1 MLSGIEH
8 HFSVWNIP
16 ANTGTDEASGSLPSV
31 YWQGTFR
38 LMNILKLA
46 TAVFLTALLSLT
58 TILPA
63 SAARIYNP
71 DTNSWEDAATVRAGR
86 RGSSIP
92 KSIVD
97 YDGKYSPGTIVVE
110 TSERRLYFVL
120 DDGKAVK
127 YGIGVGRDGFRWSGT
142 HRITRKAE
150 WPGWTPPPQM
160 RKRVPGLPA
169 YMPGGPENPLGARAL
184 YIGSTLYR
192 VHGTSEPWTI
202 GQAVSSGCIRLTND
216 DVADLYE
223 RVKVGARVVV
233 RH

>member
-1 MLSGIEH
+1 MK
-8 HFSVWNIP
+8 NIR
-16 ANTGTDEASGSLPSV
+16 S
-31 YWQGTFR
+31 F
-38 LMNILKLA
+38 I
-46 TAVFLTALLSLT
+46 AVFLAALLSLST
-58 TILPA
+58 VMPVT
-63 SAARIYNP
+63 AARIYNT
-71 DTNSWEDAATVRAGR
+71 DTNTWEDADKVRAGR
-86 RGSSIP
+86 RGSGIR
-92 KSIVD
+92 KTIVD
-97 YDGKYSPGTIVVE
+97 YESKYSAGTIIIE
-110 TSERRLYFVL
+110 TSERRLYLVL
-120 DDGKAVK
+120 EDGKAMK
-127 YGIGVGRDGFRWSGT
+127 YGVGVGRDGFRWAGT

-150 WPGWTPPPQM
+150 WPGWTPPPAM

-233 RH
+233 NR